1 MLRKTNR
8 MENKDHEDGPAAP
21 EVQPAPRKKLIIKM
35 LMAGIATNSLIFG
48 YAATVFPE
56 NDQIVKI
63 NAKLL
68 GLLSRITE
76 ANPSLKLVRSCV
88 RSRASVFLHLAKETT
103 YRQTCQQEHAQQTE
117 SPDAHCEAFS

>member
-1 MLRKTNR
+1 
-8 MENKDHEDGPAAP
+8 
-21 EVQPAPRKKLIIKM
+21 M

-68 GLLSRITE
+68 GLLGIRITE
-76 ANPSLKLVRSCV
+76 AEPVAEVGPLLCSVSPSPFFCTWRRKPRITK
-88 RSRASVFLHLAKETT
+88 F
-103 YRQTCQQEHAQQTE
+103 CQPEHTEQTE
-117 SPDAHCEAFS
+117 ST